1 MTPALNVVLESV
13 HIGRHQKFQ
22 FMKTEHSG
30 QKVINA
36 GVHLC
41 EPAKTKFREKAE
53 NRKIE
58 GQSRRTP
65 HH

>member
-1 MTPALNVVLESV
+1 
-13 HIGRHQKFQ
+13 
-22 FMKTEHSG
+22 MKTEHSG

-41 EPAKTKFREKAE
+41 EPAKTNFREKPE